1 MKLSNEFPA
10 GALKMIDA
18 QRRAKRAADHE
29 HDPEGR
35 KTSSVI
41 CSQARESR
49 PWFWRRIFS
58 IPRRIE
64 DHHIFR
70 HFFHCD
76 VAYLLALC
84 FIGSLALLVLLI
96 VQRIVDLIR
105 ASAGAIDV
113 QINMVV
119 SWCSDRRERKPGPRK
134 HYGLILAI
142 APQNRHDVRCVAVPR
157 KDVLELVEVLSG
169 ILKGSDRHA
178 FNLDREWLPRV
189 LPSLT
194 RIRPGQR

>member
-70 HFFHCD
+70 YFFHYD
-76 VAYLLALC
+76 LAYL
-84 FIGSLALLVLLI
+84 
-96 VQRIVDLIR
+96 
-105 ASAGAIDV
+105 
-113 QINMVV
+113 
-119 SWCSDRRERKPGPRK
+119 PGPLL
-134 HYGLILAI
+134 YWFLG
-142 APQNRHDVRCVAVPR
+142 
-157 KDVLELVEVLSG
+157 
-169 ILKGSDRHA
+169 
-178 FNLDREWLPRV
+178 
-189 LPSLT
+189 LT
-194 RIRPGQR
+194 RPADSTAYSRSDTSLGRRN

>member
-1 MKLSNEFPA
+1 MS
-10 GALKMIDA
+10 MIPKA
-18 QRRAKRAADHE
+18 VRPVLLFAAKRENLGHGSGDVFFRS
-29 HDPEGR
+29 PGVLR
-35 KTSSVI
+35 IITFSVI
-41 CSQARESR
+41 S
-49 PWFWRRIFS
+49 S
-58 IPRRIE
+58 IMILL
-64 DHHIFR
+64 I
-70 HFFHCD
+70 
-76 VAYLLALC
+76 YLALC

-113 QINMVV
+113 QINVVV
-119 SWCSDRRERKPGPRK
+119 SWRSDRRERKPGPRK

-169 ILKGSDRHA
+169 ILKGSNRHA

-194 RIRPGQR
+194 RIRPGQRYLILAITGAGAVKREAA